1 MGRLWKVLFDSKHYL
16 KVLECSRIMSCYS
29 VSFFIPQVI
38 WLYVQEVLTSTICSF
53 LFFHCLKINRNGA
66 GEVISEFWAL
76 DILAEDLLFIPS
88 TLLWFSTA
96 CNASSR
102 RSEAL
107 IWPLQAPGMH
117 TYIAMKIK
125 HSNT

>member
-1 MGRLWKVLFDSKHYL
+1 MAETTG
-16 KVLECSRIMSCYS
+16 
-29 VSFFIPQVI
+29 P
-38 WLYVQEVLTSTICSF
+38 
-53 LFFHCLKINRNGA
+53 
-66 GEVISEFWAL
+66 
-76 DILAEDLLFIPS
+76 LAEDLGLASS
-88 TLLWFSTA
+88 THTWRLTTA

-107 IWPLQAPGMH
+107 FWPLQAPGMH